1 MCIYR
6 NELENSLTFELNR
19 KLAASYINLNDKHK
33 SLPTHLIHNGME
45 NPSDRES
52 ENRFQ
57 II

>member
-6 NELENSLTFELNR
+6 NGLENSLTFELNR

-52 ENRFQ
+52 ENRF
-57 II
+57 